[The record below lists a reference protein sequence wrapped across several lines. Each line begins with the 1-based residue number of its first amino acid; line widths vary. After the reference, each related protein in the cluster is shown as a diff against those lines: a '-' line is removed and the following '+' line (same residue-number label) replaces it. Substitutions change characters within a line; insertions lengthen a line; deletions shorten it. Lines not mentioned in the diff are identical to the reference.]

1 MNDAASLS
9 SGREH
14 QDNVPV
20 AVQVENVLG
29 CKWSIQLLQLVAQG
43 CSRPSAILRA
53 CPGLSAKVMN
63 ERWRMMIRYGI
74 VRRTVFGD
82 RPPIQ
87 VEYALTAFGQRFI
100 RILDEVRGL
109 QEDLDNGIIPTCP
122 ELQHDGDGGL

>member
-1 MNDAASLS
+1 MADAATVP

-14 QDNVPV
+14 RGKVPV
-20 AVQVENVLG
+20 AVQVESILG

-87 VEYALTAFGQRFI
+87 VEYALTAFGWRFVG
-100 RILDEVRGL
+100 ILDEVRRL
-109 QEDLDNGIIPTCP
+109 QEDLDHGTIPICP
-122 ELQHDGDGGL
+122 GQ

>member
-1 MNDAASLS
+1 MAQPATASLK
-9 SGREH
+9 REH
-14 QDNVPV
+14 EGNVSV
-20 AVQVENVLG
+20 ARQVESVLG

-53 CPGLSAKVMN
+53 CPGLSAKVMD
-63 ERWRMMIRYGI
+63 ERWRMMIRFGI

-87 VEYALTAFGQRFI
+87 VEYTLTAFGQRFI

-109 QEDLDNGIIPTCP
+109 QEDLDNGTIPMCP
-122 ELQHDGDGGL
+122 EQQHDGDGEL